1 MTTHHLHLVSDATG
15 ETIHSVARACLVQ
28 FEGVEPL
35 EHVWSLIRT
44 PGQMQ
49 KVAAAIEANPGPV
62 LFTLLNDKLRSS
74 LIEACQIGRAHV

>member
-1 MTTHHLHLVSDATG
+1 MSTHHLHLVSDATG

-49 KVAAAIEANPGPV
+49 
-62 LFTLLNDKLRSS
+62 TCSS
-74 LIEACQIGRAHV
+74 GSTPSNWTRQALATE